1 MVSKLVLTYRDNTSE
16 MSTATFQGA
25 NFTAGNL
32 VAQEGL
38 QDAIVTA
45 IAGIAD
51 GVLAKTVR
59 VAAETEGSASVPAVG
74 VQREVKFMARWHA
87 GTEQHRTEI
96 PCADLSQLVSGTE
109 QVNLAA
115 GAGLAFK
122 TAFDAYVV
130 GDDGVTA
137 GVLDSLTFVTRN
149 T

>member
-16 MSTATFQGA
+16 KSTATFQGVDM
-25 NFTAGNL
+25 TAGNL

-38 QDAIVTA
+38 QDAIVSA

-59 VAAETEGSASVPAVG
+59 IAEETEGSSSVPAVG
-74 VQREVKFMARWHA
+74 VQREIKFLARWHA

-96 PCADLSQLVSGTE
+96 PCADISQLVTGTE

-122 TAFDAYVV
+122 QAFDAYVV
-130 GDDGVTA
+130 GDDGSTA